1 MNKSVL
7 LAVDDKQDNLFVLE
21 QLITEYFTECNVITA
36 QSAEQG
42 LALVKKTPPDVAVID
57 VQMPG
62 MDGIEMCRCLK
73 ADRGT
78 ANILVILLTA
88 HRTTPELKI
97 RGLESGADDFITKPF
112 HNDELIAKIRV
123 MLRIR
128 RAEDILRE
136 ERDRL
141 RGAVKER
148 TEQLE
153 AAESRYKI
161 LFNNASDAIFVRE
174 FEGQILDVNQ
184 IACEYL
190 GYSREELLQMTV
202 TDIVSPE
209 QVSFV
214 SERAEKLRKIGHLIF
229 ETAYKSRYGEIIPIE
244 VSARVIEYM
253 GKTVMLTIAR
263 DIRDRKK
270 AEAEK
275 AKLRTQLRQAQ
286 KMEAIGT
293 LAGGIAHDF
302 NNILFSIFGYTEMT
316 IDMVTENSAARKNL
330 MQVLKAADRAKNL
343 VQQILA
349 FSRESSQEL
358 RPLRI
363 QPVIK
368 ESLKLLRASL
378 PSTIEIRQDIDEK
391 CGSVMGDSTQIHQIM
406 MNLCTNA
413 YHAMLESGGLLRVT
427 LGETEL
433 GPDDTACYP
442 NMKPGAYLKL
452 SVSDTGH
459 GMINETMER
468 IFDPYFTTKDIDKG
482 TGLGLSV
489 VHGIIKSHKGH
500 ISVYS
505 EPGLGTTFHICLP
518 LIRKNTSDE
527 QKPVSDTPLSG
538 KGERILLVDDEEQIV
553 KMEKLMLERLG
564 YEVMTL
570 TSSSEAL
577 NLFRMKPEDFDLV
590 ITDMTMP
597 GMTGVELSKELMS
610 IRQDIPI
617 ILCTGFSEIITEQ
630 KAKAIGI
637 GEYVMKPV
645 LKIEIARAIRRA
657 LGDKNITR

>member
-7 LAVDDKQDNLFVLE
+7 LAVDDKRDNLFVLK
-21 QLITEYFTECNVITA
+21 QLIMEYFTECSVITA
-36 QSAEQG
+36 QSAEEG
-42 LALVKKTPPDVAVID
+42 LALVKKSPPDIAVID

-62 MDGIEMCRCLK
+62 MDGIEMCQRLK
-73 ADRGT
+73 TDRTT
-78 ANILVILLTA
+78 AKIPVILLTA
-88 HRTTPELKI
+88 HETTPELKVN
-97 RGLESGADDFITKPF
+97 GLEAGADDFITKPF
-112 HNDELIAKIRV
+112 HNDELIAKIKV

-128 RAEDILRE
+128 KAEDILRE
-136 ERDRL
+136 ERDKL
-141 RGAVKER
+141 RGTVKER

-153 AAESRYKI
+153 AAENRYEI

-174 FEGQILDVNQ
+174 FDGQILDVNR

-202 TDIVSPE
+202 RDIISPE
-209 QVSFV
+209 QLPFV
-214 SERAEKLRKIGHLIF
+214 SERTEKLRKLGHLIF
-229 ETAYKSRYGEIIPIE
+229 ETAYKSRDGEIIPIE
-244 VSARVIEYM
+244 VSARVIEYT

-270 AEAEK
+270 ADQEK
-275 AKLRTQLRQAQ
+275 AKLQTQLRQAQ

-316 IDMVTENSAARKNL
+316 IDIVPENSPAQRNL
-330 MQVLKAADRAKNL
+330 MQVLKAADRARNL

-349 FSRESSQEL
+349 FSRESNQEL

-378 PSTIEIRQDIDEK
+378 PSTIEIRQNIDEK
-391 CGSVMGDSTQIHQIM
+391 CGSVMGDPTQIHQIM

-413 YHAMLESGGLLRVT
+413 YHAMLESGGVLLVS

-433 GPDDTACYP
+433 GADETIYYS
-442 NMKPGAYLKL
+442 NIEPGLYLKL

-459 GMINETMER
+459 GMISETVER
-468 IFDPYFTTKDIDKG
+468 IFDPYFTTKEMEKG

-489 VHGIIKSHKGH
+489 VHGIVKSHKGH

-505 EPGLGTTFHICLP
+505 EPGMGTTFHICLP
-518 LIRKNTSDE
+518 LVKKEPTE
-527 QKPVSDTPLSG
+527 QKPVSEKLLLG
-538 KGERILLVDDEEQIV
+538 NGERILLVDDEQQIV
-553 KMEKLMLERLG
+553 QMEKLMLQRLG
-564 YEVMTL
+564 YEVTTL

-577 NLFRMKPEDFDLV
+577 NLFRMKPENFDLV

-597 GMTGVELSKELMS
+597 GMTGVELSKALMD
-610 IRQDIPI
+610 IRADIPI
-617 ILCTGFSEIITEQ
+617 ILCTGFSEIITEE

-637 GEYVMKPV
+637 DEYVMKPM
-645 LKIEIARAIRRA
+645 LKSEIARAIRRT
-657 LGDKNITR
+657 LGDKGGT